1 MTYGYHSGME
11 QPSRHPL
18 DEYVV
23 TIGSGLTLQTD
34 TQRRGH
40 LSSER
45 AAQLDEQLRELHSA
59 RQVAESESRQ
69 YPVS

>member
-1 MTYGYHSGME
+1 MTYGYYPGMG
-11 QPSRHPL
+11 QPSQYPL

-23 TIGSGLTLQTD
+23 AIASGLTPQAD
-34 TQRRGH
+34 TPRRGR
-40 LSSER
+40 LSSDR
-45 AAQLDEQLRELHSA
+45 AAELDEQLRQLHSA

>member
-1 MTYGYHSGME
+1 MVTMLDMGH
-11 QPSRHPL
+11 PSQQPL
-18 DEYVV
+18 DDYVTAIV
-23 TIGSGLTLQTD
+23 SGLTPQAD
-34 TQRRGH
+34 PQQPGR

-45 AAQLDEQLRELHSA
+45 ATELDEQLRQLHSA

>member
-1 MTYGYHSGME
+1 MVTILYMGH
-11 QPSRHPL
+11 PSQNPL
-18 DEYVV
+18 DDYMI
-23 TIGSGLTLQTD
+23 TIASGLTPQAD
-34 TQRRGH
+34 PQRRGV

-45 AAQLDEQLRELHSA
+45 ATELDEQLRQLHSA